1 MVLPLLLI
9 YPKQHHVE
17 TNKFVLKQID
27 ESFGMISAVQEVNS
41 HNPRELEM
49 LDTLFGIHGDALQ
62 LKARRMEVL
71 STNIAN
77 ADTPGFKAKD
87 VDFRKVLGW
96 QLGVGGLRATHVN
109 HWRGPG
115 HADNGE
121 VFTIPYNPAVDGN
134 TVEIGLEQAKF
145 GKAAVEYQ
153 ATLDFLQGRVSA
165 YKRALKGE

>member
-1 MVLPLLLI
+1 MLLPLVVHTWVEQPGRIDKKLI
-9 YPKQHHVE
+9 KHIHIV
-17 TNKFVLKQID
+17 
-27 ESFGMISAVQEVNS
+27 FGTFSADQDVNS
-41 HNPRELEM
+41 HTHRLADM
-49 LDTLFGIHGDALQ
+49 LDTLFGIHADALQ

-87 VDFRKVLGW
+87 VDFRAVLGW
-96 QLGVGGLRATHVN
+96 QLGVGSMSATHAR

-115 HADNGE
+115 HSDNGE

-145 GKAAVEYQ
+145 GKAAVDYQ

>member
-1 MVLPLLLI
+1 
-9 YPKQHHVE
+9 
-17 TNKFVLKQID
+17 
-27 ESFGMISAVQEVNS
+27 
-41 HNPRELEM
+41 M
-49 LDTLFGIHGDALQ
+49 LDRLFGIHAEALQ

-87 VDFRKVLGW
+87 VDFQEVLSW
-96 QLGVGGLRATHVN
+96 QLGAGLKATHAQ

-115 HADNGE
+115 LSENGE

-145 GKAAVEYQ
+145 GEAAVEYQ
-153 ATLDFLQGRVSA
+153 ATLDFLQGRVTA

>member
-1 MVLPLLLI
+1 MRASSGRHFYKSNI
-9 YPKQHHVE
+9 KQTHIV
-17 TNKFVLKQID
+17 
-27 ESFGMISAVQEVNS
+27 FGTFSAEPHVNS
-41 HNPRELEM
+41 YNRWLADM
-49 LDTLFGIHGDALQ
+49 LDTLFGIHADALQ

-87 VDFRKVLGW
+87 VDFRTVLGW
-96 QLGVGGLRATHVN
+96 QLGVGSMNATHAR

-115 HADNGE
+115 HSDNGE

>member
-1 MVLPLLLI
+1 
-9 YPKQHHVE
+9 
-17 TNKFVLKQID
+17 
-27 ESFGMISAVQEVNS
+27 MISAVIEVNS
-41 HNPRELEM
+41 HNPRYVEM
-49 LDTLFGIHGDALQ
+49 LDKLFGIHGDALQ

-96 QLGVGGLRATHVN
+96 QLGVGGLNATHAR
-109 HWRGPG
+109 HWRGPA

-121 VFTIPYNPAVDGN
+121 VFSIPYNPAVDGN

-153 ATLDFLQGRVSA
+153 ATLDFLQGRVTA

>member
-1 MVLPLLLI
+1 MPLLEYLAGEQRRYI
-9 YPKQHHVE
+9 DKSYV
-17 TNKFVLKQID
+17 KQIHIV
-27 ESFGMISAVQEVNS
+27 FGTVSADSDVNS
-41 HNPRELEM
+41 HTHRLADM
-49 LDTLFGIHGDALQ
+49 LDTLFGIHADALQ

-87 VDFRKVLGW
+87 VDFRAVLGW
-96 QLGVGGLRATHVN
+96 QLGVGSMNATHAR

-115 HADNGE
+115 HSDNGQ